1 MQYTSKTPPSR
12 GDLAQLHE
20 ALDKRLVQRQANER
34 GLCPV
39 RSELYSQ
46 VFDELIRQVTLDLPE
61 RGLLLLRI
69 RDESRMTIDAYKTC
83 VWSGREGGAALFHN
97 ARAAAECGGTLRRI
111 STGLTA
117 LSPPPS
123 RRHTLHARLYD
134 SSVTFGVRKQ
144 LQAEQG
150 IPELE
155 AEVLAVAEQKKAL
168 EAKMLSLRSKLE
180 NAERRIAAKRTL
192 DEKRRKEELGY
203 LKHEGKHLEA
213 FVKNMGRS

>member
-34 GLCPV
+34 GL
-39 RSELYSQ
+39 
-46 VFDELIRQVTLDLPE
+46 
-61 RGLLLLRI
+61 LLLRI

-83 VWSGREGGAALFHN
+83 VWSGRVGGAAVYTMRARRPN
-97 ARAAAECGGTLRRI
+97 AETFTLNRRGTHGLLPTPSLIFPYAARCT
-111 STGLTA
+111 S
-117 LSPPPS
+117 
-123 RRHTLHARLYD
+123 RLYD

-150 IPELE
+150 IPERE

>member
-83 VWSGREGGAALFHN
+83 VSSGGGRGQRYCKF
-97 ARAAAECGGTLRRI
+97 CGI
-111 STGLTA
+111 VEFFCYA
-117 LSPPPS
+117 HS
-123 RRHTLHARLYD
+123 R
-134 SSVTFGVRKQ
+134 
-144 LQAEQG
+144 
-150 IPELE
+150 
-155 AEVLAVAEQKKAL
+155 
-168 EAKMLSLRSKLE
+168 
-180 NAERRIAAKRTL
+180 
-192 DEKRRKEELGY
+192 
-203 LKHEGKHLEA
+203 
-213 FVKNMGRS
+213 